1 MLSTKLRL
9 FPDHRGGAASSAGDE
24 ARGGRGLAPL
34 AYLILKRASTS
45 RPSGDWNDD
54 DFDVDRHQ
62 ARYDQRRGGHYGLQ
76 QCLLAWETSFA
87 IASKASATSSA
98 WAAQQAD

>member
-9 FPDHRGGAASSAGDE
+9 FPDRRDGAASSAGDE

-34 AYLILKRASTS
+34 AYLMLKRASTS

-54 DFDVDRHQ
+54 DFDV
-62 ARYDQRRGGHYGLQ
+62 
-76 QCLLAWETSFA
+76 LADGAVVGRIF
-87 IASKASATSSA
+87 KVH
-98 WAAQQAD
+98 AAPVGSPWMGSPSDGVRS